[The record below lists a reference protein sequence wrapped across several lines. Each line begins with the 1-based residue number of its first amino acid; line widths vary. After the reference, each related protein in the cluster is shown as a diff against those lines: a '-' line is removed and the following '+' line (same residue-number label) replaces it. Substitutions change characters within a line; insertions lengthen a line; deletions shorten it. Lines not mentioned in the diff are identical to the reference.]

1 MPRMP
6 VSKSSLRELPIPAGA
21 ATAAGS
27 TEVLRAWIV
36 DGGLQVALDPAFPSP
51 DVWGILLAD
60 IARHAARAYAAEDK
74 CGESEAL
81 ARIQAMLEAELD
93 RPTDR
98 GTTAPMK
105 KQ

>member
-1 MPRMP
+1 MPDKP
-6 VSKSSLRELPIPAGA
+6 TAKPSLRELAIPPGA
-21 ATAAGS
+21 VATAGS
-27 TEVLRAWIV
+27 VEVLRAWIV

-60 IARHAARAYAAEDK
+60 IARHAARAFAADEK

-98 GTTAPMK
+98 GTTEPMQ